1 MACARSRGSSRSGRG
16 ARFFFSSRRRHTRFD
31 CDWSSDVCSS
41 DLANLVSCALPTGA
55 CRHSRRDSNGHHH
68 HHRDCDNCRSDRGR
82 RTGHVYF
89 PRRCAGERFP
99 DPRGRDSGGAA
110 PADGRFSTRSGRTPI
125 EGRVRMRR
133 VLLLVLSF
141 VYLLNV
147 VFFVTGCKKAAQTK
161 ITIGSKF
168 FTEQVVLAELL
179 AQHIE
184 ARTGIPV
191 IRKTN
196 LGGTLLV
203 HKALLSGDLDV
214 YVEYTGTALTAVL
227 NEAPQGTSA
236 EVYNRVKKLYSER
249 FHLEVTEPLGFENT
263 FAMVIRGDDA
273 KNLHIQKISDIA
285 PLAPKW
291 RAGVGYEFLE
301 RPDGFRGWSDSY
313 NLHFAESPKVM
324 DLGLIYRALVDHQVD
339 IVAGNSTDGLIDS
352 LGLVA
357 LADDRHYF
365 PPYDAVPIV
374 RQSTLAQFP
383 QLRAALADLS
393 GKLSAADIRRLNYA
407 VDAQHH
413 DAAAVVRAFCQSRGF

>member
-1 MACARSRGSSRSGRG
+1 
-16 ARFFFSSRRRHTRFD
+16 
-31 CDWSSDVCSS
+31 
-41 DLANLVSCALPTGA
+41 
-55 CRHSRRDSNGHHH
+55 
-68 HHRDCDNCRSDRGR
+68 
-82 RTGHVYF
+82 
-89 PRRCAGERFP
+89 
-99 DPRGRDSGGAA
+99 
-110 PADGRFSTRSGRTPI
+110 
-125 EGRVRMRR
+125 MRR
-133 VLLLVLSF
+133 FLFRFLYFLS
-141 VYLLNV
+141 LLNV
-147 VFFVTGCKKAAQTK
+147 LYFTCACNKPAPSK

-184 ARTGIPV
+184 AKTGIPV

-203 HKALLSGDLDV
+203 HKALLAGELDL

-227 NEAPQGTSA
+227 NETPSGDSSA
-236 EVYNRVKKLYSER
+236 VLQRVQKAYSNR

-273 KNLHIQKISDIA
+273 KNFHLRTISDIA
-285 PLAPKW
+285 QLTSKW
-291 RAGVGYEFLE
+291 RAGFGYEFLE
-301 RPDGFRGWSDSY
+301 RPDGFPGLSARY
-313 NLHFAESPKVM
+313 NLHFAGSPKVM

-339 IVAGNSTDGLIDS
+339 IVAGNSTDGLIDA

-383 QLRAALADLS
+383 QLRAALTDLA
-393 GKLSAADIRRLNYA
+393 GKLSAADIRKLNYA
-407 VDAQHH
+407 VDAEHQ
-413 DAAAVVRAFCQSRGF
+413 DAAAVVRAFRSSKGL

>member
-1 MACARSRGSSRSGRG
+1 MRRTS
-16 ARFFFSSRRRHTRFD
+16 FLFLYFLHLLNLTYFFS
-31 CDWSSDVCSS
+31 
-41 DLANLVSCALPTGA
+41 A
-55 CRHSRRDSNGHHH
+55 CHNP
-68 HHRDCDNCRSDRGR
+68 
-82 RTGHVYF
+82 
-89 PRRCAGERFP
+89 PR
-99 DPRGRDSGGAA
+99 
-110 PADGRFSTRSGRTPI
+110 
-125 EGRVRMRR
+125 
-133 VLLLVLSF
+133 
-141 VYLLNV
+141 
-147 VFFVTGCKKAAQTK
+147 TK
-161 ITIGSKF
+161 ITVGSKF

-203 HKALLSGDLDV
+203 HKALLAGQLDL

-227 NEAPQGTSA
+227 NESPQADSA
-236 EVYNRVKKLYSER
+236 AVYNRVKQLYSDR

-263 FAMVIRGDDA
+263 FAMIIRGDDA
-273 KNLHIQKISDIA
+273 KNLHLQKISDIT
-285 PLAPKW
+285 PLAAKW

-301 RPDGFRGWSDSY
+301 RPDGFRGWSDRY
-313 NLHFAESPKVM
+313 NLRFAESPKVM

-374 RQSTLAQFP
+374 RAFRQSKGL
-383 QLRAALADLS
+383 
-393 GKLSAADIRRLNYA
+393 
-407 VDAQHH
+407 
-413 DAAAVVRAFCQSRGF
+413 

>member
-1 MACARSRGSSRSGRG
+1 MPRARL
-16 ARFFFSSRRRHTRFD
+16 RF
-31 CDWSSDVCSS
+31 
-41 DLANLVSCALPTGA
+41 L
-55 CRHSRRDSNGHHH
+55 
-68 HHRDCDNCRSDRGR
+68 
-82 RTGHVYF
+82 YF
-89 PRRCAGERFP
+89 
-99 DPRGRDSGGAA
+99 
-110 PADGRFSTRSGRTPI
+110 
-125 EGRVRMRR
+125 
-133 VLLLVLSF
+133 L
-141 VYLLNV
+141 YLLNLIY
-147 VFFVTGCKKAAQTK
+147 FLSACHNAPQSK

-203 HKALLSGDLDV
+203 HKALLAGELDL
-214 YVEYTGTALTAVL
+214 YVEYTGTALTTVL
-227 NEAPQGTSA
+227 NESPSRDSNA
-236 EVYNRVKKLYSER
+236 VYRRVKQLYSER

-263 FAMVIRGDDA
+263 FAMVIRGGDA
-273 KNLHIQKISDIA
+273 QKFHLQKISDLA
-285 PLAPKW
+285 PIAPKW

-301 RPDGFRGWSDSY
+301 RPDGFPGLTQNY
-313 NLHFAESPKVM
+313 GLHFAESPRVM

-374 RQSTLAQFP
+374 RQSTLARFP
-383 QLRAALADLS
+383 QIRAALADLA
-393 GKLSAADIRRLNYA
+393 GKLSVADIRRLNYA
-407 VDAQHH
+407 VDAQHQ
-413 DAAAVVRAFCQSRGF
+413 DAAAVVRAFRQSKGL